1 MRHTLNLITFNL
13 LAKPIKTLHKIT
25 SKPKENLKSSLE
37 KQSFWNVHIP
47 PSREINDPHYDIP
60 ISSISLICFIYF
72 ITSSNETH
80 ITMDYL
86 VMMLHQ
92 DMKLLKLLGPR
103 KQVRLYLCWKQY
115 IKMMVS
121 LNTQKYFNAIM
132 GLSLNVMR
140 QSSLNKTMLIFL

>member
-1 MRHTLNLITFNL
+1 M
-13 LAKPIKTLHKIT
+13 
-25 SKPKENLKSSLE
+25 SKPKDNLKSSLE

-47 PSREINDPHYDIP
+47 PLKKVNHPHYDVP

-80 ITMDYL
+80 ITTDYL

-92 DMKLLKLLGPR
+92 NTRLLRPLGPR

-132 GLSLNVMR
+132 GFSLNVMR
-140 QSSLNKTMLIFL
+140 QSSWNKTMLIFL